1 MSGMET
7 TAKGINARKYLTEW
21 LKIVTSMATADIRAI
36 PEDKWT
42 STFGGR
48 TRPANLLAADALELM
63 YWTAETLKGNSPPP
77 SDDDSLK
84 VLAERI
90 ANREDAISTLE
101 SASEELVTAINEA
114 SDETLSKVVRAPWG
128 QEAPLFMIAQI
139 AVSHIWYHDG
149 QFNYIHCLLGDDKIY
164 WGG

>member
-1 MSGMET
+1 MET
-7 TAKGINARKYLTEW
+7 TAKGIDARKYLTEW

-42 STFGGR
+42 ATFGGC
-48 TRPANLLAADALELM
+48 TRPANFLAADALELM
-63 YWTAETLKGNSPPP
+63 HWTAETLKGNSPPP
-77 SDDDSLK
+77 GDYDSLGA
-84 VLAERI
+84 LAERI
-90 ANREDAISTLE
+90 AKREDAISAFE
-101 SASEELVTAINEA
+101 SASKELVAAINEA
-114 SDETLSKVVRAPWG
+114 SDETLSRIVKAPWG

-149 QFNYIHCLLGDDKIY
+149 QFNYIHCLLGDGKIY